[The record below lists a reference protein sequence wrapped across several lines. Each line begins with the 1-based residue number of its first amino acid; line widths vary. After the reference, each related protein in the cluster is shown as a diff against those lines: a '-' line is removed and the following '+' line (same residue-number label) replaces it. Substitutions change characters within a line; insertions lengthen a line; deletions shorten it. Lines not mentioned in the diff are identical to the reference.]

1 MQCRDVEMERT
12 EASIQLFDFTQ
23 TKEIIMFADR
33 NMKMFKEEELWRV
46 RKNGLGG
53 INKTMGRTV

>member
-1 MQCRDVEMERT
+1 
-12 EASIQLFDFTQ
+12 
-23 TKEIIMFADR
+23 MFADR